1 MRIAVIDIGTNS
13 TRLLVAEVK
22 DGQVS
27 ELERLT
33 TVTRLG
39 EKMGSAGH
47 LQPAARERVDKC
59 INNYN
64 GHIEK
69 LGADR
74 VLALA
79 TSSVRAAIDGEE
91 FLRKLAISRG
101 FDWKLLSGEEE
112 ACLAYAGATIGIG
125 HDDRVMLFDVGGG
138 STEIVSG
145 ISAKADFI
153 RSLDIGCVRL
163 TERFIHSD
171 PVDSKELEDSAGFIE
186 SVLKRELDPGSWD
199 KSGKTIAVAGTATS
213 LAAIDL
219 GLTIYDRNRVHGH
232 VLPTGRIE
240 ELLHRL
246 AAMTLAEK
254 LEIPTLEKGRADVI
268 VAGTLILER
277 LASYSGVTE
286 LQISERDILDG
297 AALAAES
304 GAI

>member
-1 MRIAVIDIGTNS
+1 MRIAVIDTGTNS

-22 DGQVS
+22 NGQVS
-27 ELERLT
+27 ELKRLT
-33 TVTRLG
+33 TITRLG
-39 EKMGSAGH
+39 EKMGSGGH
-47 LQPAARERVDKC
+47 LQPAARERVEKC
-59 INNYN
+59 INNYA
-64 GHIEK
+64 GQIEK

-74 VLALA
+74 VITLA

-91 FLRKLAISRG
+91 FLRKIARSRG
-101 FDWKLLSGEEE
+101 YDWKLLSGEQE
-112 ACLAYAGATIGIG
+112 ACLTYAGATLGVG

-145 ISAKADFI
+145 INTEADFI

-163 TERFIHSD
+163 TERFLYSD
-171 PVDSKELEDSAGFIE
+171 PVDNKELEDSAGFIE
-186 SVLKRELDPGSWD
+186 SVLKRELDPGSGN
-199 KSGKTIAVAGTATS
+199 KSDKTIAVAGTATS

-219 GLTIYDRNRVHGH
+219 GLTAYDRKRVDGH

-240 ELLHRL
+240 ELLHGL
-246 AAMTLAEK
+246 ATMTLAEK
-254 LEIPTLEKGRADVI
+254 LEIPTMEKGRADVI

-277 LASYSGVTE
+277 LASYFGVTE

-304 GAI
+304 GTI